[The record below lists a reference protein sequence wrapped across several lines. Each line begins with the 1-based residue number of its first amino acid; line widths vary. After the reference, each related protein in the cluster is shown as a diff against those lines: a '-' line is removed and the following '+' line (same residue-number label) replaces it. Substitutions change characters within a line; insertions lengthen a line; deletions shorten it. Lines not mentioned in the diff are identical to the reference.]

1 MLRYHDNITKI
12 FCGAASNV
20 LVFLIS
26 VFIIGDQELS
36 GFFVAGAACCAVG
49 AYKYQIAQAEKG

>member
-12 FCGAASNV
+12 FCGATSNV